1 MFSDTW
7 RFYKFLVLLSVLQ
20 PFFTCPGC
28 SVKEDR
34 DLCPCTL
41 VLEFPDEDA
50 ERLQYGVTVCLR
62 GDSDVEGGFS
72 LCDTLLAV
80 RSASSAS
87 DETSFGASND
97 DADSLY
103 DSCPNV
109 ISGKLS
115 FSYPVPKGNL
125 DLSIAYSE
133 NGFAGKLNA
142 SGRWIEIEEGRPCPP
157 IWTYCEKVSAR
168 ADRVTVPVR
177 LHKNFC
183 RIDIQVRDVD
193 GAEFPFKLR
202 VRGNVNGYG
211 LDGKPA
217 RGDFLC
223 DAERVETEVAGTEP
237 VLEGAESETVSEVA
251 GSGHGY
257 AVTVPRQ
264 TDDSLIL
271 EIVAGGG
278 VAKSFAIGN
287 YIASSGYDWTS
298 ADLKDICLE
307 IDYARTVILFTIDKW
322 THSEQF
328 EVVI

>member
-1 MFSDTW
+1 MFSETW

-34 DLCPCTL
+34 DLCPCAL
-41 VLEFPDEDA
+41 VLEFPREDA
-50 ERLQYGVTVCLR
+50 ERLQDGVTVCMR
-62 GDSDVEGGFS
+62 GYSDDGFY
-72 LCDTLLAV
+72 LCDTLLAG
-80 RSASSAS
+80 RAASSGGP
-87 DETSFGASND
+87 DT
-97 DADSLY
+97 
-103 DSCPNV
+103 V
-109 ISGKLS
+109 SGKW
-115 FSYPVPKGNL
+115 SYSYVVPKGDI
-125 DLSIAYSE
+125 DLAVAYSAD
-133 NGFAGKLNA
+133 GLAGELNS
-142 SGRWIEIEEGRPCPP
+142 SGRWIEIDEGRPCPS
-157 IWTYCEKVSAR
+157 IWTCCEKVSAR

-193 GAEFPFKLR
+193 GEEFPFKLR

-217 RGDFLC
+217 RGAFLC
-223 DAERVETEVAGTEP
+223 DAERSETEGSGTESD
-237 VLEGAESETVSEVA
+237 GDDSGTASEST
-251 GSGHGY
+251 GYGYGY

-271 EIVAGGG
+271 EIVTDDG

-307 IDYARTVILFTIDKW
+307 IDYARTVISFTIDKW

>member
-1 MFSDTW
+1 MFSETW

-41 VLEFPDEDA
+41 VLEFPREDA
-50 ERLQYGVTVCLR
+50 ERLQDGVTVCMR
-62 GDSDVEGGFS
+62 GYSDDGFS
-72 LCDTLLAV
+72 LCDTLLAG
-80 RSASSAS
+80 RSASSGGP
-87 DETSFGASND
+87 DT
-97 DADSLY
+97 
-103 DSCPNV
+103 V
-109 ISGKLS
+109 SGKW
-115 FSYPVPKGNL
+115 SYSYVVPKGDV
-125 DLSIAYSE
+125 DLAVAYSVD
-133 NGFAGKLNA
+133 GLAGELNS
-142 SGRWIEIEEGRPCPP
+142 SGRWIEIDEGRPCPS
-157 IWTYCEKVSAR
+157 IWTCCEKVSAR
-168 ADRVTVPVR
+168 ADRVTAPVR

-193 GAEFPFKLR
+193 GEEFPFKLR

-217 RGDFLC
+217 RGAFLC
-223 DAERVETEVAGTEP
+223 DAERSETEGSGT
-237 VLEGAESETVSEVA
+237 ASEST
-251 GSGHGY
+251 GYGHGY

-264 TDDSLIL
+264 TDDSLTL
-271 EIVAGGG
+271 EIVTDDG

-287 YIASSGYDWTS
+287 YIAASGYDWAS

-307 IDYARTVILFTIDKW
+307 IDYARTVISFTIDKW

>member
-1 MFSDTW
+1 MFSETW

-41 VLEFPDEDA
+41 VLEFPREDA
-50 ERLQYGVTVCLR
+50 ERLQDGVTVCMR
-62 GDSDVEGGFS
+62 GYSDDGFS
-72 LCDTLLAV
+72 LCDTLLAGQ
-80 RSASSAS
+80 AAS
-87 DETSFGASND
+87 DGSPDT
-97 DADSLY
+97 
-103 DSCPNV
+103 
-109 ISGKLS
+109 ISDKG
-115 FSYPVPKGNL
+115 SYSYVVPKGDI
-125 DLSIAYSE
+125 DLAVAYSAD
-133 NGFAGKLNA
+133 GLAGELNS
-142 SGRWIEIEEGRPCPP
+142 SGRWIEIDEGRPCPS
-157 IWTYCEKVSAR
+157 IWTCCEKVSAR

-193 GAEFPFKLR
+193 GEEFPFKLR

-217 RGDFLC
+217 RGAFLC
-223 DAERVETEVAGTEP
+223 DAERSETESAGSGTESD
-237 VLEGAESETVSEVA
+237 GDDSGTASEST
-251 GSGHGY
+251 GYGHGY

-264 TDDSLIL
+264 TDDSLTL
-271 EIVAGGG
+271 EIVTDDG
-278 VAKSFAIGN
+278 VTKTFAIGN

-307 IDYARTVILFTIDKW
+307 IDYARTVISFTIDKW

>member
-1 MFSDTW
+1 MFSETW

-41 VLEFPDEDA
+41 VLEFPREDA
-50 ERLQYGVTVCLR
+50 ERLQDGVTVCMR
-62 GDSDVEGGFS
+62 GYSDDVFS
-72 LCDTLLAV
+72 LCDTLLAG
-80 RSASSAS
+80 RAASSGGP
-87 DETSFGASND
+87 DT
-97 DADSLY
+97 
-103 DSCPNV
+103 V
-109 ISGKLS
+109 SGKW
-115 FSYPVPKGNL
+115 SYSYVVPKGDI
-125 DLSIAYSE
+125 DLAVAYSAD
-133 NGFAGKLNA
+133 GLAGELNS
-142 SGRWIEIEEGRPCPP
+142 SGRWIEIDEGRPCPS
-157 IWTYCEKVSAR
+157 IWTCCEKVSAR

-193 GAEFPFKLR
+193 GEEFPFKLR

-217 RGDFLC
+217 RGAFLC
-223 DAERVETEVAGTEP
+223 DAERSETE
-237 VLEGAESETVSEVA
+237 SA
-251 GSGHGY
+251 GSGTESESTGYGY
-257 AVTVPRQ
+257 AVKVPRQ
-264 TDDSLIL
+264 TDDSLTL
-271 EIVAGGG
+271 EIVTGDG
-278 VAKSFAIGN
+278 VAKTFAIGN

-307 IDYARTVILFTIDKW
+307 IDYARTVISFTIDKW

>member
-1 MFSDTW
+1 MFSETW

-41 VLEFPDEDA
+41 VLEFPREDA
-50 ERLQYGVTVCLR
+50 ERLQDGVTVCMR
-62 GDSDVEGGFS
+62 GYSDDVFS
-72 LCDTLLAV
+72 LCDTLLAG
-80 RSASSAS
+80 RSASSGGP
-87 DETSFGASND
+87 DT
-97 DADSLY
+97 
-103 DSCPNV
+103 V
-109 ISGKLS
+109 SGKW
-115 FSYPVPKGNL
+115 SYSYVVPKGDV
-125 DLSIAYSE
+125 DLAVAYSAD
-133 NGFAGKLNA
+133 GLAGELNS
-142 SGRWIEIEEGRPCPP
+142 SGRWIEIDEGRPCPS
-157 IWTYCEKVSAR
+157 IWTCCEKVSAR
-168 ADRVTVPVR
+168 TDRVTVPVR

-193 GAEFPFKLR
+193 GEEFPFKLR

-217 RGDFLC
+217 RGAFLC
-223 DAERVETEVAGTEP
+223 DAERSETESAGY
-237 VLEGAESETVSEVA
+237 
-251 GSGHGY
+251 GY

-264 TDDSLIL
+264 TDDSLTL
-271 EIVAGGG
+271 EIVTGDG

-287 YIASSGYDWTS
+287 YISASGYDWTS

-307 IDYARTVILFTIDKW
+307 IDYARTVISFTIDKW

>member
-1 MFSDTW
+1 MFSETW

-41 VLEFPDEDA
+41 VLEFPREDA
-50 ERLQYGVTVCLR
+50 ERLQDGVTVCMR
-62 GDSDVEGGFS
+62 GCSDDVFS
-72 LCDTLLAV
+72 LCDTLLAG
-80 RSASSAS
+80 RAASSGGP
-87 DETSFGASND
+87 DT
-97 DADSLY
+97 
-103 DSCPNV
+103 V
-109 ISGKLS
+109 SGKW
-115 FSYPVPKGNL
+115 SYSYVVPKGDI
-125 DLSIAYSE
+125 DLAVAYSAD
-133 NGFAGKLNA
+133 GLAGELNS
-142 SGRWIEIEEGRPCPP
+142 SGRWMEIDEGRPCPS
-157 IWTYCEKVSAR
+157 IWTCCEKVSAR

-193 GAEFPFKLR
+193 GEEFPFKLR

-217 RGDFLC
+217 RGAFLC
-223 DAERVETEVAGTEP
+223 DAERSETESAGYR
-237 VLEGAESETVSEVA
+237 
-251 GSGHGY
+251 Y

-264 TDDSLIL
+264 TDDSLTL
-271 EIVAGGG
+271 EIITDDG

-307 IDYARTVILFTIDKW
+307 IDYARTVISFTIDKW

>member
-1 MFSDTW
+1 MFSETW

-41 VLEFPDEDA
+41 VLEFPREDA
-50 ERLQYGVTVCLR
+50 ERLQDGVTVSMR
-62 GDSDVEGGFS
+62 GYSDDGFS
-72 LCDTLLAV
+72 LCDTLLAGQ
-80 RSASSAS
+80 AAS
-87 DETSFGASND
+87 DGSPDT
-97 DADSLY
+97 
-103 DSCPNV
+103 
-109 ISGKLS
+109 ISDKG
-115 FSYPVPKGNL
+115 SYSYVVPKGDI
-125 DLSIAYSE
+125 DLAVAYSAD
-133 NGFAGKLNA
+133 GLAGELNS
-142 SGRWIEIEEGRPCPP
+142 SGRWIEIDEGRPCPS
-157 IWTYCEKVSAR
+157 IWTCCEKVSAR

-193 GAEFPFKLR
+193 GEEFPFKLR

-217 RGDFLC
+217 RGAFLC
-223 DAERVETEVAGTEP
+223 DAERSETEGSGTESD
-237 VLEGAESETVSEVA
+237 GDDSGTASEST

-264 TDDSLIL
+264 TDESMTL
-271 EIVAGGG
+271 EIVTDDG

-307 IDYARTVILFTIDKW
+307 IDYARTVISFTIDKW

>member
-1 MFSDTW
+1 MFSETW

-41 VLEFPDEDA
+41 VLEFPREDA
-50 ERLQYGVTVCLR
+50 ERLQDEVTVCMR
-62 GDSDVEGGFS
+62 GYSDDGFS
-72 LCDTLLAV
+72 LCDTLLAGQ
-80 RSASSAS
+80 AAS
-87 DETSFGASND
+87 DG
-97 DADSLY
+97 SL
-103 DSCPNV
+103 DT
-109 ISGKLS
+109 ISDKW
-115 FSYPVPKGNL
+115 SYSYVVPKGDI
-125 DLSIAYSE
+125 DLAVAYSAD
-133 NGFAGKLNA
+133 GLAGELNS
-142 SGRWIEIEEGRPCPP
+142 SGRWIEIDEGRPCPS
-157 IWTYCEKVSAR
+157 IWTCCEKVSAR

-193 GAEFPFKLR
+193 GEEFPFKLR

-211 LDGKPA
+211 LDGRPA
-217 RGDFLC
+217 RGAFLC
-223 DAERVETEVAGTEP
+223 DAERSETE
-237 VLEGAESETVSEVA
+237 SA

-264 TDDSLIL
+264 TNDSLIL
-271 EIVAGGG
+271 EIVTDDG

-287 YIASSGYDWTS
+287 YIASSGYDWAS

-307 IDYARTVILFTIDKW
+307 IDYARTVISFTIDKW

>member
-1 MFSDTW
+1 MFSETW

-41 VLEFPDEDA
+41 VLEFPREDA
-50 ERLQYGVTVCLR
+50 ERLQDGVTVCMK
-62 GDSDVEGGFS
+62 GYSDDAFS
-72 LCDTLLAV
+72 LCDTLLAG
-80 RSASSAS
+80 RAASSGGP
-87 DETSFGASND
+87 DT
-97 DADSLY
+97 
-103 DSCPNV
+103 V
-109 ISGKLS
+109 SGKW
-115 FSYPVPKGNL
+115 SYSYVVPKGDI
-125 DLSIAYSE
+125 DLAVAYSAD
-133 NGFAGKLNA
+133 GLAGELNS
-142 SGRWIEIEEGRPCPP
+142 SGIWIEIDDGRPCPS
-157 IWTYCEKVSAR
+157 IWTCCEKVSAR

-183 RIDIQVRDVD
+183 CIDIQVRDVD
-193 GAEFPFKLR
+193 GEEFPFKLR

-217 RGDFLC
+217 RGAFLC
-223 DAERVETEVAGTEP
+223 DAERSETESAGY
-237 VLEGAESETVSEVA
+237 
-251 GSGHGY
+251 GY
-257 AVTVPRQ
+257 AVTLPRQ
-264 TDDSLIL
+264 TDDSLTL
-271 EIVAGGG
+271 EIVTGDG

-287 YIASSGYDWTS
+287 YIAASGYDWTS

-307 IDYARTVILFTIDKW
+307 IDYARTVISFTIDKW

>member
-1 MFSDTW
+1 MFSETW

-41 VLEFPDEDA
+41 VLEFPGEDA
-50 ERLQYGVTVCLR
+50 ERLQDGVTVCMR
-62 GDSDVEGGFS
+62 GYSDGEGLS
-72 LCDTLLAV
+72 LCDTLLAGQP
-80 RSASSAS
+80 ASGEAS
-87 DETSFGASND
+87 DG
-97 DADSLY
+97 
-103 DSCPNV
+103 V
-109 ISGKLS
+109 
-115 FSYPVPKGNL
+115 SYSYVVPKGDI
-125 DLSIAYSE
+125 DLAVAYSAD
-133 NGFAGKLNA
+133 GLAGELNS
-142 SGRWIEIEEGRPCPP
+142 SGRWIEIDEGRPCPS
-157 IWTYCEKVSAR
+157 IWTCCEKVSAR

-193 GAEFPFKLR
+193 GEEFPFKLR

-217 RGDFLC
+217 RGAFLC
-223 DAERVETEVAGTEP
+223 DAESAETEGTGFGTE
-237 VLEGAESETVSEVA
+237 SEVSGSGTA
-251 GSGHGY
+251 SENTGSGHGY

-264 TDDSLIL
+264 TDDSLTL
-271 EIVAGGG
+271 EIVTGDG

>member
-1 MFSDTW
+1 MFSETW

-41 VLEFPDEDA
+41 VLEFPREDA
-50 ERLQYGVTVCLR
+50 ERLQDGVTVCMR
-62 GDSDVEGGFS
+62 EYSDDVFS
-72 LCDTLLAV
+72 LCDTLLAGQP
-80 RSASSAS
+80 ASG
-87 DETSFGASND
+87 GAQD
-97 DADSLY
+97 G
-103 DSCPNV
+103 V
-109 ISGKLS
+109 
-115 FSYPVPKGNL
+115 SYSYVVPKGNI
-125 DLSIAYSE
+125 DLAVAYSAD
-133 NGFAGKLNA
+133 GLAGELNS
-142 SGRWIEIEEGRPCPP
+142 SGKWIEIDEGRPCPS
-157 IWTYCEKVSAR
+157 IWTCCEKVSAR

-193 GAEFPFKLR
+193 GEDFPFKLR

-217 RGDFLC
+217 RGAFLC
-223 DAERVETEVAGTEP
+223 DAESAETEGSGFGTE
-237 VLEGAESETVSEVA
+237 SEVP
-251 GSGHGY
+251 GSGTASESTGSRHGY

-271 EIVAGGG
+271 EIVTGDG

>member
-1 MFSDTW
+1 MFSETW

-41 VLEFPDEDA
+41 VLEFPREDA
-50 ERLQYGVTVCLR
+50 ERLQDGVTVCMR
-62 GDSDVEGGFS
+62 GYSDDGFS
-72 LCDTLLAV
+72 LCDTLLAGQ
-80 RSASSAS
+80 AAS
-87 DETSFGASND
+87 DGGPDT
-97 DADSLY
+97 
-103 DSCPNV
+103 V
-109 ISGKLS
+109 SGKW
-115 FSYPVPKGNL
+115 SYSYVVPKGEV
-125 DLSIAYSE
+125 DLAVAYSAD
-133 NGFAGKLNA
+133 GLAGELNS
-142 SGRWIEIEEGRPCPP
+142 SGRWIEIDEGRPCPS
-157 IWTYCEKVSAR
+157 IWTCCEKVSAR

-193 GAEFPFKLR
+193 GEEFPFKLR

-217 RGDFLC
+217 RGAFLC
-223 DAERVETEVAGTEP
+223 DAERSETE
-237 VLEGAESETVSEVA
+237 SA

-271 EIVAGGG
+271 EIVTGDG

-287 YIASSGYDWTS
+287 YIAASGYDWTS

-307 IDYARTVILFTIDKW
+307 IDYARTVISFTIDKW

>member
-1 MFSDTW
+1 MFSETW

-41 VLEFPDEDA
+41 VLEFPREDA
-50 ERLQYGVTVCLR
+50 ERLRDGVTVCMR
-62 GDSDVEGGFS
+62 GYSDDGFS
-72 LCDTLLAV
+72 LCDTLLAGQ
-80 RSASSAS
+80 AAS
-87 DETSFGASND
+87 DGSPDT
-97 DADSLY
+97 
-103 DSCPNV
+103 
-109 ISGKLS
+109 ISDKG
-115 FSYPVPKGNL
+115 SYSYVVPKGDI
-125 DLSIAYSE
+125 DLAVAYSAD
-133 NGFAGKLNA
+133 GLAGELNS
-142 SGRWIEIEEGRPCPP
+142 SGRWIEIDEGRPCPS
-157 IWTYCEKVSAR
+157 IWTCCEKVSAR

-217 RGDFLC
+217 RGAFLC
-223 DAERVETEVAGTEP
+223 DAERSETESAGSGTESD
-237 VLEGAESETVSEVA
+237 GDDSGTASEST
-251 GSGHGY
+251 GYGHGY

-264 TDDSLIL
+264 TDDSMIL
-271 EIVAGGG
+271 EIVTGDG

-287 YIASSGYDWTS
+287 YIAASGYDWTS

-307 IDYARTVILFTIDKW
+307 IDYARTVISFTIDKW

>member
-41 VLEFPDEDA
+41 VLEFPGEDA
-50 ERLQYGVTVCLR
+50 ERLHEGVTVCMR
-62 GDSDVEGGFS
+62 GYSDGDGFS
-72 LCDTLLAV
+72 LCDTISTGQ
-80 RSASSAS
+80 SASGGVS
-87 DETSFGASND
+87 DG
-97 DADSLY
+97 
-103 DSCPNV
+103 V
-109 ISGKLS
+109 
-115 FSYPVPKGNL
+115 SYSYVVPKGDI
-125 DLSIAYSE
+125 DLAVAYSAD
-133 NGFAGKLNA
+133 GLAGELNS
-142 SGRWIEIEEGRPCPP
+142 SGKWIEIDEGRPCPS
-157 IWTYCEKVSAR
+157 IWTCCEKVSAR

-193 GAEFPFKLR
+193 GEEFPFKLR

-217 RGDFLC
+217 RGAFLC
-223 DAERVETEVAGTEP
+223 DAESAETEGSGFGTESD
-237 VLEGAESETVSEVA
+237 GDDSGTASESAV
-251 GSGHGY
+251 SGHGY

-271 EIVAGGG
+271 EIVTDDG
-278 VAKSFAIGN
+278 VAKSFAIWN

>member
-1 MFSDTW
+1 MFSETW

-41 VLEFPDEDA
+41 VLEFPGEDA
-50 ERLQYGVTVCLR
+50 ERLHEGVTVCMR
-62 GDSDVEGGFS
+62 GYSGGEDGFS
-72 LCDTLLAV
+72 LCDIISTGQP
-80 RSASSAS
+80 ASGGAS
-87 DETSFGASND
+87 DG
-97 DADSLY
+97 
-103 DSCPNV
+103 V
-109 ISGKLS
+109 
-115 FSYPVPKGNL
+115 SYSYVVPKGDI
-125 DLSIAYSE
+125 DLAVAYSAD
-133 NGFAGKLNA
+133 GLAGELNS
-142 SGRWIEIEEGRPCPP
+142 SGRWIEIDEGRPCPS
-157 IWTYCEKVSAR
+157 IWTCCEKVSAR

-193 GAEFPFKLR
+193 GEEFPFKLR

-217 RGDFLC
+217 RGAFLC
-223 DAERVETEVAGTEP
+223 DAERSETEGSGFGTESEVP
-237 VLEGAESETVSEVA
+237 GSGTASESTVS
-251 GSGHGY
+251 GYGY

-264 TDDSLIL
+264 TDDSLTL
-271 EIVAGGG
+271 EIVTDDG

-322 THSEQF
+322 TLSEQF

>member
-1 MFSDTW
+1 MFSETW

-41 VLEFPDEDA
+41 VLEFPREDA
-50 ERLQYGVTVCLR
+50 ERLQDGVTVCMR
-62 GDSDVEGGFS
+62 GYSDDGFS
-72 LCDTLLAV
+72 LCDTLLAGQ
-80 RSASSAS
+80 AAS
-87 DETSFGASND
+87 DGSPDT
-97 DADSLY
+97 
-103 DSCPNV
+103 
-109 ISGKLS
+109 ISDKG
-115 FSYPVPKGNL
+115 SYSYVVPKGDI
-125 DLSIAYSE
+125 DLAVAYSAD
-133 NGFAGKLNA
+133 GLAGELNS
-142 SGRWIEIEEGRPCPP
+142 SGRWIEIDEGRPCPS
-157 IWTYCEKVSAR
+157 IWTCCEKVSAR

-193 GAEFPFKLR
+193 GEEFPFKLR

-217 RGDFLC
+217 RGAFLC
-223 DAERVETEVAGTEP
+223 DAERSETE
-237 VLEGAESETVSEVA
+237 SA

-264 TDDSLIL
+264 TDDSLTL
-271 EIVAGGG
+271 EIVTDDG

-287 YIASSGYDWTS
+287 YIAASGYDWTS

-307 IDYARTVILFTIDKW
+307 IDYARTVISFTIDKW

>member
-1 MFSDTW
+1 MFSETW

-41 VLEFPDEDA
+41 VLEFPSEDA
-50 ERLQYGVTVCLR
+50 ERLQDGVTVCMR
-62 GDSDVEGGFS
+62 GYSDDGFS
-72 LCDTLLAV
+72 LCDTLLAGQ
-80 RSASSAS
+80 AAS
-87 DETSFGASND
+87 DGSPDT
-97 DADSLY
+97 
-103 DSCPNV
+103 
-109 ISGKLS
+109 ISDKG
-115 FSYPVPKGNL
+115 SYSYVVPKGDI
-125 DLSIAYSE
+125 DLAVAYSAD
-133 NGFAGKLNA
+133 GLAGELN
-142 SGRWIEIEEGRPCPP
+142 SSRRWIEIDEGRPCPS
-157 IWTYCEKVSAR
+157 IWTCCEKVSAR

-193 GAEFPFKLR
+193 GEEFPFKLR
-202 VRGNVNGYG
+202 VIGNVNGYG

-217 RGDFLC
+217 RGAFLC
-223 DAERVETEVAGTEP
+223 DAERSETESAGSGTESD
-237 VLEGAESETVSEVA
+237 GDDSGTASEST

-264 TDDSLIL
+264 TDDSLTL
-271 EIVAGGG
+271 EIVTDDG

-287 YIASSGYDWTS
+287 YIAASGYDWAS

-307 IDYARTVILFTIDKW
+307 IDYARTVISFTIDKW

>member
-1 MFSDTW
+1 MFSETW

-41 VLEFPDEDA
+41 VLEFPREDA
-50 ERLQYGVTVCLR
+50 DRLQDGITVCMR
-62 GDSDVEGGFS
+62 GYSDDVFS
-72 LCDTLLAV
+72 LCDTLLAG
-80 RSASSAS
+80 RAAS
-87 DETSFGASND
+87 DGSPDT
-97 DADSLY
+97 
-103 DSCPNV
+103 
-109 ISGKLS
+109 ISDKG
-115 FSYPVPKGNL
+115 SYSYVVPKGDI
-125 DLSIAYSE
+125 DLAVAYSAD
-133 NGFAGKLNA
+133 GLAGKLNS
-142 SGRWIEIEEGRPCPP
+142 SGKWIEIDEGRPCPS
-157 IWTYCEKVSAR
+157 IWTCCEKVSAR

-193 GAEFPFKLR
+193 GEEFPFKLR

-217 RGDFLC
+217 RGAFLC
-223 DAERVETEVAGTEP
+223 DAERSETEGSGT
-237 VLEGAESETVSEVA
+237 ASEST

-271 EIVAGGG
+271 EIVTGDG

-287 YIASSGYDWTS
+287 YIAASGYDWTS

-307 IDYARTVILFTIDKW
+307 IDYARTVISFTIDKW

>member
-1 MFSDTW
+1 MFSETW

-34 DLCPCTL
+34 DLCPCAL
-41 VLEFPDEDA
+41 VLEFPREDA
-50 ERLQYGVTVCLR
+50 ERLRDGVTVCMR
-62 GDSDVEGGFS
+62 GYSDDGFS
-72 LCDTLLAV
+72 LCDTLLAGRV
-80 RSASSAS
+80 ASSGGPDTIS
-87 DETSFGASND
+87 D
-97 DADSLY
+97 
-103 DSCPNV
+103 
-109 ISGKLS
+109 KW
-115 FSYPVPKGNL
+115 SYSYVVPKGDI
-125 DLSIAYSE
+125 DLAVAYSAD
-133 NGFAGKLNA
+133 GLAGKLNS
-142 SGRWIEIEEGRPCPP
+142 SGRWIEIDEGRPCPS
-157 IWTYCEKVSAR
+157 IWTCCEKVSAR

-193 GAEFPFKLR
+193 GEVFPFKLR

-217 RGDFLC
+217 RGAFLC
-223 DAERVETEVAGTEP
+223 DAERSETEGSGTESD
-237 VLEGAESETVSEVA
+237 GDDSGTASEST
-251 GSGHGY
+251 GSGPGY

-264 TDDSLIL
+264 TDDSLTL
-271 EIVAGGG
+271 EIVTDDG

-287 YIASSGYDWTS
+287 YIAASGYDWTS

-307 IDYARTVILFTIDKW
+307 IDYARTVISFTIDKW
-322 THSEQF
+322 TYSEQF

>member
-1 MFSDTW
+1 MFSETW

-34 DLCPCTL
+34 DLCPCAL
-41 VLEFPDEDA
+41 VLEFPREDA
-50 ERLQYGVTVCLR
+50 ERLQDGVTVCMR
-62 GDSDVEGGFS
+62 GYSDDGFS
-72 LCDTLLAV
+72 LCDTLLAS
-80 RSASSAS
+80 RAAS
-87 DETSFGASND
+87 DGSPDT
-97 DADSLY
+97 
-103 DSCPNV
+103 
-109 ISGKLS
+109 ISDKG
-115 FSYPVPKGNL
+115 SYSYVVPKGDI
-125 DLSIAYSE
+125 DLAVAYSAD
-133 NGFAGKLNA
+133 GLAGELNS
-142 SGRWIEIEEGRPCPP
+142 SGRWIEIDEGRPCPS
-157 IWTYCEKVSAR
+157 IWTCCEKVSAM

-193 GAEFPFKLR
+193 GEEFPFKLR
-202 VRGNVNGYG
+202 VRGNVNGYC

-217 RGDFLC
+217 RGAFLC
-223 DAERVETEVAGTEP
+223 DAERSETEGSGTESD
-237 VLEGAESETVSEVA
+237 GDDSGTASEST

-264 TDDSLIL
+264 TDDSMIL
-271 EIVAGGG
+271 EIVTDDG

-287 YIASSGYDWTS
+287 YIAASGYDWTS

-307 IDYARTVILFTIDKW
+307 IDYARTVISFTIDKW

>member
-1 MFSDTW
+1 MFSETW

-41 VLEFPDEDA
+41 VLEFPGEDA
-50 ERLQYGVTVCLR
+50 ERLQEGVTVCMR
-62 GDSDVEGGFS
+62 GYSDGDGFS
-72 LCDTLLAV
+72 LCDTISTGQ
-80 RSASSAS
+80 SASGGVS
-87 DETSFGASND
+87 DG
-97 DADSLY
+97 
-103 DSCPNV
+103 V
-109 ISGKLS
+109 
-115 FSYPVPKGNL
+115 SYSYVVPKGDI
-125 DLSIAYSE
+125 DLAVAYSAD
-133 NGFAGKLNA
+133 GLAGELNS
-142 SGRWIEIEEGRPCPP
+142 SGKWIEIDEGRPCPS
-157 IWTYCEKVSAR
+157 IWTCCEKVSAR

-193 GAEFPFKLR
+193 GEDFPFKLR

-217 RGDFLC
+217 RGVFLC
-223 DAERVETEVAGTEP
+223 DAESAETESLGS
-237 VLEGAESETVSEVA
+237 GIESDGA
-251 GSGHGY
+251 GSGTASENTGYGHGC

-271 EIVAGGG
+271 EIVTGDG

>member
-1 MFSDTW
+1 MFSETW

-41 VLEFPDEDA
+41 VLEFPGEDA
-50 ERLQYGVTVCLR
+50 EKLQEGVTVCMR
-62 GDSDVEGGFS
+62 RYSDDGFS
-72 LCDTLLAV
+72 LCDTLLAG
-80 RSASSAS
+80 RAASSGGP
-87 DETSFGASND
+87 DT
-97 DADSLY
+97 
-103 DSCPNV
+103 V
-109 ISGKLS
+109 SGKW
-115 FSYPVPKGNL
+115 SYSYVVPKGDI
-125 DLSIAYSE
+125 DLAVAYSAD
-133 NGFAGKLNA
+133 GLAGELNS
-142 SGRWIEIEEGRPCPP
+142 SGKWIEIDEGRPCPS
-157 IWTYCEKVSAR
+157 IWTCCKKVSAR

-193 GAEFPFKLR
+193 GKEFPFKLR

-217 RGDFLC
+217 RGAFLC
-223 DAERVETEVAGTEP
+223 DAERAETEGSGFGTE
-237 VLEGAESETVSEVA
+237 SEVPGSGTA
-251 GSGHGY
+251 SENTGSGHGY

-271 EIVAGGG
+271 EIVTGDG

-307 IDYARTVILFTIDKW
+307 IDYARTVISFTIDKW

>member
-1 MFSDTW
+1 MFSETW

-41 VLEFPDEDA
+41 VLEFPREDA
-50 ERLQYGVTVCLR
+50 ERLQDGVTVCMR
-62 GDSDVEGGFS
+62 GYSDDVFS
-72 LCDTLLAV
+72 LCDTLLAG
-80 RSASSAS
+80 RAASSGGP
-87 DETSFGASND
+87 DT
-97 DADSLY
+97 
-103 DSCPNV
+103 V
-109 ISGKLS
+109 SGKW
-115 FSYPVPKGNL
+115 SYSYVVPKGDI
-125 DLSIAYSE
+125 DLAVAYSAD
-133 NGFAGKLNA
+133 GLAGELNS
-142 SGRWIEIEEGRPCPP
+142 SGRWIEIDEGRPCPS
-157 IWTYCEKVSAR
+157 IWTCCEKVSAR

-193 GAEFPFKLR
+193 GEEFPFKLR

-211 LDGKPA
+211 LDGRPA
-217 RGDFLC
+217 RGAFLC
-223 DAERVETEVAGTEP
+223 DAERSETE
-237 VLEGAESETVSEVA
+237 SA

-264 TDDSLIL
+264 TDDSLTL
-271 EIVAGGG
+271 EIVTGDG

-287 YIASSGYDWTS
+287 YIAASGYDWTS

-307 IDYARTVILFTIDKW
+307 IDYARTVISFTIDKW

>member
-1 MFSDTW
+1 MFSETW

-41 VLEFPDEDA
+41 VLEFPREDA
-50 ERLQYGVTVCLR
+50 DRLQDGVTVCMKECSADR
-62 GDSDVEGGFS
+62 NGFS
-72 LCDTLLAV
+72 LCDTL
-80 RSASSAS
+80 SAGQPASDAS
-87 DETSFGASND
+87 DETSFG
-97 DADSLY
+97 
-103 DSCPNV
+103 V
-109 ISGKLS
+109 FGGTSGKFS
-115 FSYPVPKGNL
+115 FSYAVPKGDL

-133 NGFAGKLNA
+133 KGLSGKLDA
-142 SGRWIEIEEGRPCPP
+142 SGRWIEIDEGRPCPP
-157 IWTYCEKVSAR
+157 IWTCCEKVSAR

-217 RGDFLC
+217 RGAFLC
-223 DAERVETEVAGTEP
+223 DAERSETESADSGTESD
-237 VLEGAESETVSEVA
+237 GDDSGTASEST
-251 GSGHGY
+251 GYGHGY

-271 EIVAGGG
+271 EIVTDDG

-307 IDYARTVILFTIDKW
+307 IDYARTVISFTIDKW

>member
-1 MFSDTW
+1 MFSETW

-41 VLEFPDEDA
+41 VLEFHSEDA
-50 ERLQYGVTVCLR
+50 ERLQDGVTVCMR
-62 GDSDVEGGFS
+62 GYSDDGFS
-72 LCDTLLAV
+72 LCDTLLAGQP
-80 RSASSAS
+80 ASGGSS
-87 DETSFGASND
+87 DG
-97 DADSLY
+97 
-103 DSCPNV
+103 V
-109 ISGKLS
+109 
-115 FSYPVPKGNL
+115 SYSYVVPKGDI
-125 DLSIAYSE
+125 DLAVAYSAD
-133 NGFAGKLNA
+133 GLAGELNS
-142 SGRWIEIEEGRPCPP
+142 SGKWIEIDEGRPCPS
-157 IWTYCEKVSAR
+157 IWTCCEKVSAR

-193 GAEFPFKLR
+193 GEEFPFKLR

-217 RGDFLC
+217 RGAFLC
-223 DAERVETEVAGTEP
+223 DAERAETEGSGFGTESD
-237 VLEGAESETVSEVA
+237 GDDSGTASESA
-251 GSGHGY
+251 GYGHGY
-257 AVTVPRQ
+257 AVSVPRQ

-271 EIVAGGG
+271 EIVTDDG

>member
-1 MFSDTW
+1 MFSETW

-50 ERLQYGVTVCLR
+50 ERLQNGVTVCMR
-62 GDSDVEGGFS
+62 GYSDDGFS
-72 LCDTLLAV
+72 LCDTLLAG
-80 RSASSAS
+80 RAASS
-87 DETSFGASND
+87 GGP
-97 DADSLY
+97 DA
-103 DSCPNV
+103 V
-109 ISGKLS
+109 SGKW
-115 FSYPVPKGNL
+115 SYSYVVPKGNV
-125 DLSIAYSE
+125 DLAVAYSAD
-133 NGFAGKLNA
+133 GLAGELNS
-142 SGRWIEIEEGRPCPP
+142 SGRWIEIDEWRPCPS
-157 IWTYCEKVSAR
+157 IWTCCEKVSAR
-168 ADRVTVPVR
+168 TDRVTVPVR

-193 GAEFPFKLR
+193 GDEFPFKLR

-211 LDGKPA
+211 LDGRPA
-217 RGDFLC
+217 RGAFLC
-223 DAERVETEVAGTEP
+223 DAERSETE
-237 VLEGAESETVSEVA
+237 SA
-251 GSGHGY
+251 GSGTESDGDDSGTASENTGYGY
-257 AVTVPRQ
+257 AVNVPRQ
-264 TDDSLIL
+264 TDDSLSL
-271 EIVAGGG
+271 EIVTDDG

-287 YIASSGYDWTS
+287 YIAASGYDWTS

-307 IDYARTVILFTIDKW
+307 IDYARTVISFTIDKW

>member
-1 MFSDTW
+1 MFSETW

-34 DLCPCTL
+34 DLCPCAL
-41 VLEFPDEDA
+41 VLEFPREDA
-50 ERLQYGVTVCLR
+50 ERLQDGVTVCMR
-62 GDSDVEGGFS
+62 GYSDDGFS
-72 LCDTLLAV
+72 LCDTLLAGQP
-80 RSASSAS
+80 AS
-87 DETSFGASND
+87 EGAPD
-97 DADSLY
+97 G
-103 DSCPNV
+103 V
-109 ISGKLS
+109 
-115 FSYPVPKGNL
+115 SYSYVVPKGDV
-125 DLSIAYSE
+125 DLAVAYSAD
-133 NGFAGKLNA
+133 GLAGELNS
-142 SGRWIEIEEGRPCPP
+142 SGKWIEIDEGRPCPS
-157 IWTYCEKVSAR
+157 IWTCCEKVSAR

-193 GAEFPFKLR
+193 GEDFPFKLR

-217 RGDFLC
+217 RGAFLC
-223 DAERVETEVAGTEP
+223 DAESAETESSGSGTESD
-237 VLEGAESETVSEVA
+237 GDDSGTASEST
-251 GSGHGY
+251 GYGHGY

-264 TDDSLIL
+264 TDDSLTL
-271 EIVAGGG
+271 EIVTGDG

-287 YIASSGYDWTS
+287 YIASSGYDWAS

-307 IDYARTVILFTIDKW
+307 IDYARTVISFTIDKW

>member
-1 MFSDTW
+1 MFSETW

-41 VLEFPDEDA
+41 VLEFPGEDA
-50 ERLQYGVTVCLR
+50 ERLQNGVTVCMR
-62 GDSDVEGGFS
+62 GYSDDGFS
-72 LCDTLLAV
+72 LCDTLLAGQP
-80 RSASSAS
+80 ASGGAS
-87 DETSFGASND
+87 DG
-97 DADSLY
+97 
-103 DSCPNV
+103 V
-109 ISGKLS
+109 
-115 FSYPVPKGNL
+115 SYSYVVPKGDI
-125 DLSIAYSE
+125 DLAVAYSAD
-133 NGFAGKLNA
+133 GLAGELNS
-142 SGRWIEIEEGRPCPP
+142 SGKWIEIDEGRPCPS
-157 IWTYCEKVSAR
+157 IWACCEKVSAR

-193 GAEFPFKLR
+193 GEEFPFKLR

-217 RGDFLC
+217 RGAFLC
-223 DAERVETEVAGTEP
+223 DAERSETEGFGTESD
-237 VLEGAESETVSEVA
+237 GDGSGTASEST
-251 GSGHGY
+251 GYGHGY

-264 TDDSLIL
+264 TDDSLTL
-271 EIVAGGG
+271 EIVTDDG

-287 YIASSGYDWTS
+287 YIAASGYDWTS

-307 IDYARTVILFTIDKW
+307 IDYARTVISFTIDKW

>member
-1 MFSDTW
+1 MFSETW

-34 DLCPCTL
+34 DLCPCSL
-41 VLEFPDEDA
+41 VLEFPREDA
-50 ERLQYGVTVCLR
+50 ERLQDGVTVCMR
-62 GDSDVEGGFS
+62 GCSDDGFS
-72 LCDTLLAV
+72 LCDTLLAGQ
-80 RSASSAS
+80 AAS
-87 DETSFGASND
+87 DGSPDT
-97 DADSLY
+97 
-103 DSCPNV
+103 
-109 ISGKLS
+109 ISDKG
-115 FSYPVPKGNL
+115 SYSYVVPKGDI
-125 DLSIAYSE
+125 DLAVAYSAD
-133 NGFAGKLNA
+133 GLAGKLNS
-142 SGRWIEIEEGRPCPP
+142 SGRWIEIDEGRPCPS
-157 IWTYCEKVSAR
+157 IWTCCEKVSAR

-217 RGDFLC
+217 RGAFLC
-223 DAERVETEVAGTEP
+223 DAERSETESAGSGTESD
-237 VLEGAESETVSEVA
+237 GDDSGTASEST

-264 TDDSLIL
+264 TDDSLTL
-271 EIVAGGG
+271 EIVTDDG

-287 YIASSGYDWTS
+287 YIAASGYDWTS

-307 IDYARTVILFTIDKW
+307 IDYARTVISFTIDKW

>member
-1 MFSDTW
+1 MFSETW

-34 DLCPCTL
+34 DLCPCAL
-41 VLEFPDEDA
+41 VLEFPREDA
-50 ERLQYGVTVCLR
+50 DRLQDGVTVCMR
-62 GDSDVEGGFS
+62 GYSDDGFY
-72 LCDTLLAV
+72 LCDTLLAG
-80 RSASSAS
+80 RAASSGGP
-87 DETSFGASND
+87 DT
-97 DADSLY
+97 
-103 DSCPNV
+103 V
-109 ISGKLS
+109 SGKW
-115 FSYPVPKGNL
+115 SYSYVVPKGDI
-125 DLSIAYSE
+125 DLAVAYSAD
-133 NGFAGKLNA
+133 GLAGELNS
-142 SGRWIEIEEGRPCPP
+142 SGRWIEIDEGRPCPS
-157 IWTYCEKVSAR
+157 IWTCCEKVSAR

-193 GAEFPFKLR
+193 GEEFPFKLR

-217 RGDFLC
+217 RGAFLC
-223 DAERVETEVAGTEP
+223 DAERSETEGSGTESD
-237 VLEGAESETVSEVA
+237 GDDSGTASEST

-264 TDDSLIL
+264 TDDSLTL
-271 EIVAGGG
+271 EIVTDDG

-287 YIASSGYDWTS
+287 YIAASGYDWTS

-307 IDYARTVILFTIDKW
+307 IDYARTVISFTIDKW

>member
-34 DLCPCTL
+34 DLCPCAL
-41 VLEFPDEDA
+41 VLEFPSEDA
-50 ERLQYGVTVCLR
+50 ERLQDGVTVCMR
-62 GDSDVEGGFS
+62 GYSDDDFS
-72 LCDTLLAV
+72 LCDTLLAGQP
-80 RSASSAS
+80 ASGGAS
-87 DETSFGASND
+87 DG
-97 DADSLY
+97 
-103 DSCPNV
+103 V
-109 ISGKLS
+109 
-115 FSYPVPKGNL
+115 SYSYVVPKGDI
-125 DLSIAYSE
+125 DLAVAYSAD
-133 NGFAGKLNA
+133 GLAGELNS
-142 SGRWIEIEEGRPCPP
+142 SGRWIEIDEGRPCPS
-157 IWTYCEKVSAR
+157 IWTCCEKVSAR

-193 GAEFPFKLR
+193 GEEFPFKLR
-202 VRGNVNGYG
+202 VRGDVNGYG

-217 RGDFLC
+217 RGAFLC
-223 DAERVETEVAGTEP
+223 DAERSETEGSGTESD
-237 VLEGAESETVSEVA
+237 GDDSGTASEST

-264 TDDSLIL
+264 TDDSLTL
-271 EIVAGGG
+271 EIVTDDG

-287 YIASSGYDWTS
+287 YISASGYDWTS

-307 IDYARTVILFTIDKW
+307 IDYARTVISFTIDKW

>member
-1 MFSDTW
+1 MFSETW

-41 VLEFPDEDA
+41 VLEFPGEDA
-50 ERLQYGVTVCLR
+50 ERLQEGVTVCMR
-62 GDSDVEGGFS
+62 GYSDGDGFS
-72 LCDTLLAV
+72 LCDTLLAGQP
-80 RSASSAS
+80 AS
-87 DETSFGASND
+87 EGAPD
-97 DADSLY
+97 G
-103 DSCPNV
+103 V
-109 ISGKLS
+109 
-115 FSYPVPKGNL
+115 SYSYVVPKGDI
-125 DLSIAYSE
+125 DLAVAYSAD
-133 NGFAGKLNA
+133 GLAGELNS
-142 SGRWIEIEEGRPCPP
+142 SGRWIEIDEGRSCPS
-157 IWTYCEKVSAR
+157 IWTCCEKVSAR

-193 GAEFPFKLR
+193 GEDFPFRLR

-217 RGDFLC
+217 RGAFLC
-223 DAERVETEVAGTEP
+223 DAESAETKGSDFGTE
-237 VLEGAESETVSEVA
+237 SEVPGSGTA
-251 GSGHGY
+251 SENTGSGHGY

-271 EIVAGGG
+271 EIVTGDG

>member
-34 DLCPCTL
+34 NLCPCTL
-41 VLEFPDEDA
+41 VLEFPRENA
-50 ERLQYGVTVCLR
+50 ERLQDGVTVCMR
-62 GDSDVEGGFS
+62 GYSDDGFS
-72 LCDTLLAV
+72 LCDTLLAGQL
-80 RSASSAS
+80 ASGGAS
-87 DETSFGASND
+87 DG
-97 DADSLY
+97 
-103 DSCPNV
+103 V
-109 ISGKLS
+109 
-115 FSYPVPKGNL
+115 SYSYVVPKGDI
-125 DLSIAYSE
+125 DLAVAYSAD
-133 NGFAGKLNA
+133 GLAGELNS
-142 SGRWIEIEEGRPCPP
+142 SGKWIEIDEGRPCPS
-157 IWTYCEKVSAR
+157 IWTCCEKVSAR

-193 GAEFPFKLR
+193 GKEFPFKLR

-217 RGDFLC
+217 RGAFLC
-223 DAERVETEVAGTEP
+223 DAERAETEGSGTESD
-237 VLEGAESETVSEVA
+237 GDDSGTASAST
-251 GSGHGY
+251 GYGHGY

-271 EIVAGGG
+271 EIVTDDG

-307 IDYARTVILFTIDKW
+307 IDYARTVISFTIDKW

>member
-1 MFSDTW
+1 MFSETW

-34 DLCPCTL
+34 DLCPCAL
-41 VLEFPDEDA
+41 VLEFPREDA
-50 ERLQYGVTVCLR
+50 ERLRDGVTVCMR
-62 GDSDVEGGFS
+62 GYSDDVFS
-72 LCDTLLAV
+72 LCDTLLAG
-80 RSASSAS
+80 RAASSGGP
-87 DETSFGASND
+87 DT
-97 DADSLY
+97 
-103 DSCPNV
+103 V
-109 ISGKLS
+109 SGKWPY
-115 FSYPVPKGNL
+115 SYVVPKGDI
-125 DLSIAYSE
+125 DLAVAYSAD
-133 NGFAGKLNA
+133 GLAGELNS
-142 SGRWIEIEEGRPCPP
+142 SGRWIEIDEGRPCPS
-157 IWTYCEKVSAR
+157 IWTCCEKVSAR

-193 GAEFPFKLR
+193 GEEFPFKLR

-211 LDGKPA
+211 LDGRPA
-217 RGDFLC
+217 RGAFLC
-223 DAERVETEVAGTEP
+223 DAERSETE
-237 VLEGAESETVSEVA
+237 SA

-264 TDDSLIL
+264 TDDSLTL
-271 EIVAGGG
+271 EIVTDDG

-287 YIASSGYDWTS
+287 YISASGYDWTS

-307 IDYARTVILFTIDKW
+307 IDYARTVISFTIDKW

>member
-1 MFSDTW
+1 MFSETW

-41 VLEFPDEDA
+41 VLEFPREDA
-50 ERLQYGVTVCLR
+50 ERLQDGVTVCMR
-62 GDSDVEGGFS
+62 GYSDDGFS
-72 LCDTLLAV
+72 LCDTLLAG
-80 RSASSAS
+80 RAASSGGP
-87 DETSFGASND
+87 DT
-97 DADSLY
+97 
-103 DSCPNV
+103 V
-109 ISGKLS
+109 SGKW
-115 FSYPVPKGNL
+115 SYSYVVPKGDI
-125 DLSIAYSE
+125 DLAVAYYAD
-133 NGFAGKLNA
+133 GLAGELNS
-142 SGRWIEIEEGRPCPP
+142 SGKWIEIDEGRPCPS
-157 IWTYCEKVSAR
+157 IWTCCEKVSAR

-193 GAEFPFKLR
+193 GEEFPFKLR

-217 RGDFLC
+217 RGAFLC
-223 DAERVETEVAGTEP
+223 DAESAETEGSGT
-237 VLEGAESETVSEVA
+237 ASEST

-264 TDDSLIL
+264 TDDSLTL
-271 EIVAGGG
+271 EIVTGDG

-287 YIASSGYDWTS
+287 YIAASGYDWTS